1 MKKALIAIIATIYVI
16 ALVIVSFLG
25 IKADVPSEFT
35 YIEQIVLNNTND
47 YRLNADKKPENII
60 VHVYK
65 RPDASQINEKGVG
78 ITDSVN
84 WDFNGL
90 HRDYAIYFDDYFYY
104 YEMLSNK
111 YTIKTS
117 VIPEDATKKELQFS
131 LEANERVK
139 TYLTMTSYGEIT
151 FLENSKTTAGWFDAD
166 IVVKAQDYSEVEIRI
181 LLKVSG
187 YN

>member
-25 IKADVPSEFT
+25 IRADVPTKFV
-35 YIEQIVLNNTND
+35 YIEEIVLNNTND
-47 YRLNADKKPENII
+47 YRLNAEKIPDNII

-65 RPDASQINEKGVG
+65 RPDASQIDDKGVG
-78 ITDSVN
+78 ITDRVN
-84 WDFNGL
+84 WDFNGI
-90 HRDYAIYFDDYFYY
+90 HRDYAIYIDDFFYY
-104 YEMLSNK
+104 YEMLSNI

-117 VIPEDATKKELQFS
+117 VIPEDASKKELKFS
-131 LEANERVK
+131 LTATDRVK
-139 TYLTMTSYGEIT
+139 EYITMTEYGEIR
-151 FLENSKTTAGWFDAD
+151 FQDAAKQTAGWFDAD
-166 IVVKAQDYSEVEIRI
+166 IVVKAQDYSEVSIDI